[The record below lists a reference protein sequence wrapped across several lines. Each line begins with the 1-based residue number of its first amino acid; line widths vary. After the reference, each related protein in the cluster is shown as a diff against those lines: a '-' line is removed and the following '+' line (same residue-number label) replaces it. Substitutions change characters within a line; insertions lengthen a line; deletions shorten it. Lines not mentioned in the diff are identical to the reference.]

1 MGENEFSTLWLKVS
15 QIFDQIF
22 SNLGLEVFLRLL
34 CQWFFILE
42 TKQSTGTDI
51 GLLKF
56 VIIEINKAMAL
67 QVLL

>member
-1 MGENEFSTLWLKVS
+1 MPYGGEFILHFMIKGLTNF
-15 QIFDQIF
+15 FDQIF
-22 SNLGLEVFLRLL
+22 ANSGLEVFLRLL

-56 VIIEINKAMAL
+56 VVIENNMAMAL
-67 QVLL
+67 